1 MKFTFALVGASG
13 MVGEKLLRLLEKKS
27 LPIKNLIPL
36 GSKSAGQ
43 NITFQGKQHE
53 IIDLASFEPEGEG
66 IDIAIFAAGSD
77 PARDYAQKF
86 IQAGTYVID
95 LSSYYRYEDNIPL
108 VIPPINE
115 AVLAELKQPAIIANP
130 NCSTAQLLMVLKP
143 IHDSFGIKNIN
154 VATYQAVSGTGVEA
168 MKELDEQI
176 SNKHM
181 DHKIYPKPI
190 AFNAI
195 PQCDIFLDNF
205 FTKEEMKLVWET
217 HKILDKNI
225 HVNATCVRVPV
236 RNGHSE
242 AVFMRLE
249 NPASRES
256 LMELL
261 QKTAGVSVM
270 DTTDQPEYPTPLEQ
284 CNDTEDVFVGR
295 IRSEQVGE
303 ESWVSLWI
311 VADNVYGR
319 GAALNAVEIIES
331 LIKLE
336 KV

>member
-13 MVGEKLLRLLEKKS
+13 MVGEKLLRLLETKS
-27 LPIKNLIPL
+27 LPIKSLIPL

-43 NITFQGKQHE
+43 NITFQGKQYE
-53 IIDLASFEPEGEG
+53 IIDLTSFEPEG

-115 AVLAELKQPAIIANP
+115 AVLADLNKPAIIANP

-143 IHDSFGIKNIN
+143 IHDYFVIKNIN

-168 MKELDEQI
+168 IKELDEQI
-176 SNKHM
+176 TNKHI
-181 DHKIYPKPI
+181 DHNIYPRPI

-195 PQCDIFLDNF
+195 PQCDVFLDNF

-249 NPASRES
+249 NPATRES
-256 LMELL
+256 LIELL
-261 QKTAGVSVM
+261 QKTPGVSVI
-270 DTTDQPEYPTPLEQ
+270 DGVDQPDYPTPLEQ

-295 IRSEQVGE
+295 IRSEKVGE
-303 ESWVSLWI
+303 ESWVSMWI